1 MKHLALW
8 LILCGQG
15 AVCVHSQAPGIW
27 LHAHNDYEKDRP
39 LSEALKYG
47 FQSIEAD
54 IFLHRGRLVV
64 SHVPLRLDFKPDLEE
79 LYFKPLTKLWE
90 QQFFSHYPAC
100 PLRLMIDMKN
110 ASAPAVDSLRR
121 LVTRYAGLFVG
132 PQAPVRIILSG
143 GARRS
148 LMKPADTVMWG
159 LDDGV
164 KALWEKAQAP
174 DAFTAQASMAW
185 PAFKKRYLKAR
196 SAHQQDSLVKQLT
209 AWFRERS
216 IPLRLYAAGNNPRQW
231 KRLADWGFSV
241 INVDRYKRAR
251 DWLNHYQK
259 KDAGVAAL
267 NKKLQALCHPSA
279 LGISP
284 KSNKKSK

>member
-1 MKHLALW
+1 M
-8 LILCGQG
+8 
-15 AVCVHSQAPGIW
+15 VCAHSQNKKIW
-27 LHAHNDYEKDRP
+27 LHAHNDYGKKRP
-39 LSEALKYG
+39 LYEALKYDCH
-47 FQSIEAD
+47 SIEVD

-64 SHVPLRLDFKPDLEE
+64 SHVPLWLDFKPDLEA
-79 LYFKPLTKLWE
+79 LYLRPLKKLWE
-90 QQFFSHYPAC
+90 QDFFSHYPAR
-100 PLRLMIDMKN
+100 PLRLMMDMKN
-110 ASAPAVDSLRR
+110 ASRPAVDSLRA
-121 LVTRYAGLFVG
+121 LLLRYSFLFLG
-132 PQAPVRIILSG
+132 SQAPARIILSG

-148 LMKPADTVMWG
+148 LIKPGDTILWG

-209 AWFRERS
+209 DWFRERS

-259 KDAGVAAL
+259 KDVGVAAL
-267 NKKLQALCHPSA
+267 NKNLQALCHPSA